1 MSPLGGL
8 IGGAGEAR
16 GAMCLVHDVAIGV
29 VLDPVAERVEPVVVD
44 LAAEQMPPDA
54 AFMLIAARH
63 EKFMAGVER
72 IEILHLELN
81 RRSSSFLAALVHP
94 AFSIASPAALV
105 KYRADAGTVGADG
118 SFRPTG
124 TYATSNPVGTGP
136 FKFES
141 WRIGD
146 KLVFTRNDSYWGTKA
161 KLKKLIFRPI
171 TDSTARLQALQS
183 GELDGINALAP
194 QDVPAVASSSSLK
207 VLSRPAFT
215 VGYVG
220 INQKVAPLNNIKVR
234 QAVAYGLDKKAV
246 IGAFYGGRGQVANQF
261 LPPTVEGYAKKGVPD
276 YSYDPAKAKALL
288 QEAGLT
294 LPVTLE
300 FWYPTDRPRPYMPD
314 PPRIF
319 QAFAAS
325 LEKSGFKIVPH
336 PAPWRGGYLSGAQSG
351 QAALYLLGWTGD
363 WGDPANFLNVH
374 FAAEKAQFGFNN
386 PSLFKALEAAD
397 TETNIDKRTA
407 LYQAASI
414 QVMKFLPMVPYANAT
429 PALAFKKSVKGY
441 VTSPGRD
448 RVLRSG
454 LHRIAE
460 GNRRTTNM
468 ARFVVRRLLLLVPIL
483 LGLSIL
489 LFVWVRALPGST
501 AQSLLGERAT
511 PAAIARFNHQYGLDR
526 PITTQYWAYLK
537 TTLHGDLGTS
547 VASRRPVT
555 TEIRERFPATIEL
568 AFAAMTFA
576 LVIGLPLGF
585 FAAKRYG
592 QLFDHSSLFL
602 SLIGVSIPVFFLA
615 IILKYIF
622 SVRLGWL
629 PSIGRQDVLIDA
641 EHPTGFYV
649 LDGIITGNWNA
660 AWDASKHLI
669 LPAIALGSIPLAI
682 IARVTRAS
690 TLDVQNEDYVRTARA
705 KGLAP
710 GTIDRRHVLRNA
722 LLPVTTIIGL
732 QVGILL
738 GGAVLTETVFA
749 IPGMGSWLK
758 EAIFNHDY
766 PALQGGIL
774 FLAFVFVIVNLLVD
788 ISYGLINPQIRVS

>member
-1 MSPLGGL
+1 
-8 IGGAGEAR
+8 
-16 GAMCLVHDVAIGV
+16 
-29 VLDPVAERVEPVVVD
+29 
-44 LAAEQMPPDA
+44 
-54 AFMLIAARH
+54 
-63 EKFMAGVER
+63 
-72 IEILHLELN
+72 
-81 RRSSSFLAALVHP
+81 
-94 AFSIASPAALV
+94 
-105 KYRADAGTVGADG
+105 
-118 SFRPTG
+118 
-124 TYATSNPVGTGP
+124 
-136 FKFES
+136 
-141 WRIGD
+141 
-146 KLVFTRNDSYWGTKA
+146 
-161 KLKKLIFRPI
+161 
-171 TDSTARLQALQS
+171 
-183 GELDGINALAP
+183 
-194 QDVPAVASSSSLK
+194 
-207 VLSRPAFT
+207 
-215 VGYVG
+215 
-220 INQKVAPLNNIKVR
+220 
-234 QAVAYGLDKKAV
+234 
-246 IGAFYGGRGQVANQF
+246 
-261 LPPTVEGYAKKGVPD
+261 
-276 YSYDPAKAKALL
+276 
-288 QEAGLT
+288 
-294 LPVTLE
+294 
-300 FWYPTDRPRPYMPD
+300 
-314 PPRIF
+314 
-319 QAFAAS
+319 
-325 LEKSGFKIVPH
+325 
-336 PAPWRGGYLSGAQSG
+336 
-351 QAALYLLGWTGD
+351 
-363 WGDPANFLNVH
+363 
-374 FAAEKAQFGFNN
+374 
-386 PSLFKALEAAD
+386 
-397 TETNIDKRTA
+397 
-407 LYQAASI
+407 
-414 QVMKFLPMVPYANAT
+414 
-429 PALAFKKSVKGY
+429 
-441 VTSPGRD
+441 
-448 RVLRSG
+448 
-454 LHRIAE
+454 
-460 GNRRTTNM
+460 M

-511 PAAIARFNHQYGLDR
+511 PAAIARFNSQYGLDR

-537 TTLHGDLGTS
+537 TTVHGDLGTS

-555 TEIRERFPATIEL
+555 TEIRERFPATVEL
-568 AFAAMTFA
+568 AFAAMAFA

-592 QLFDHSSLFL
+592 QMFDHSSLFL

-660 AWDASKHLI
+660 AWDAFQHLI

-758 EAIFNHDY
+758 EAIFNQDY

-774 FLAFVFVIVNLLVD
+774 FLAFVFVLVNLLVD